1 MLKVPVNVA
10 LTKFLSRLAAGDKP
24 PPYGL
29 GGEQIVLVH
38 MKC

>member
-29 GGEQIVLVH
+29 VGSESFLFT
-38 MKC
+38 